1 MSYDRKREEK
11 EKSEKDKENG
21 ETVASTEETNT
32 NAAKASLDQP
42 QDNCFCEPSE
52 NSDTK
57 VEENSAEE
65 PANKKMKLE
74 NETILADKTENGGS
88 EEKRIGYAPTE
99 DLIPSKPEV

>member
-1 MSYDRKREEK
+1 MFNDRKREEK

-21 ETVASTEETNT
+21 ETVTSTEETKT
-32 NAAKASLDQP
+32 IAAQASLDQP

-52 NSDTK
+52 NSDSK

-65 PANKKMKLE
+65 PANKKIKLE
-74 NETILADKTENGGS
+74 NDMANKTENGGS